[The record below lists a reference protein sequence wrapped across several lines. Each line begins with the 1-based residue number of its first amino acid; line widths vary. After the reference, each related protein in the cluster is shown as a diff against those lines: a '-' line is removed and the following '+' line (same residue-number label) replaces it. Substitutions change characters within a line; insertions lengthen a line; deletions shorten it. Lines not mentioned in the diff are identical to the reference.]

1 MLDIEFSVR
10 ARALREAEQFF
21 CFFRRESPNQIET
34 TSEEAEDHLPQTD
47 QEESSCKISDTLG
60 PQSAEASC
68 SSPFTPNCESTPPT
82 HSPPGQDSAAP
93 ADSLVSGHSPE
104 SLPEDYDISPYI
116 KTSAKT
122 IRGALLRSSRVRR
135 KVRVDD
141 IFAPAKHSDE
151 KEGGQP
157 SHEVAGS
164 YGSSK
169 KVESEPGGEMNLLG
183 YDAQWRWVESQDDV
197 TFL

>member
-10 ARALREAEQFF
+10 AQALREAEQFF
-21 CFFRRESPNQIET
+21 CFFHRESPNQIET
-34 TSEEAEDHLPQTD
+34 TSEEAEDHLLQTD
-47 QEESSCKISDTLG
+47 QEESSCKISDMLS

-68 SSPFTPNCESTPPT
+68 SSPFTPNCETSSPT
-82 HSPPGQDSAAP
+82 HSPPGQDSPTA
-93 ADSLVSGHSPE
+93 ADSLVSGHSPA
-104 SLPEDYDISPYI
+104 SPPEDYDVSPYI

-151 KEGGQP
+151 KEGEQP
-157 SHEVAGS
+157 SQEVAG
-164 YGSSK
+164 
-169 KVESEPGGEMNLLG
+169 ETNLLG
-183 YDAQWRWVESQDDV
+183 YDAQWCWVESQDDV

>member
-10 ARALREAEQFF
+10 HWALREAEQFF
-21 CFFRRESPNQIET
+21 CFFCRESPNQIET

-47 QEESSCKISDTLG
+47 QEESSCKISDTLS
-60 PQSAEASC
+60 PQSAEVSC
-68 SSPFTPNCESTPPT
+68 SFTPNCETSPST
-82 HSPPGQDSAAP
+82 HDPPGQDSAAP
-93 ADSLVSGHSPE
+93 ADSLVSGHSPA
-104 SLPEDYDISPYI
+104 SPPEDYDISPYI

-141 IFAPAKHSDE
+141 IFAPAKQSDM
-151 KEGGQP
+151 KEQP
-157 SHEVAGS
+157 SQEVPGS
-164 YGSSK
+164 YGSSE
-169 KVESEPGGEMNLLG
+169 KVESEPGGETSLLG
-183 YDAQWRWVESQDDV
+183 YDAQWCWVESQDDV

>member
-1 MLDIEFSVR
+1 MLDIEFGV
-10 ARALREAEQFF
+10 RALREAEQVF
-21 CFFRRESPNQIET
+21 CFLHRESPNLIET
-34 TSEEAEDHLPQTD
+34 TSEEAEDHLPRTD
-47 QEESSCKISDTLG
+47 LEESSCKISGTLS

-68 SSPFTPNCESTPPT
+68 SSPFTPNCETSPPT
-82 HSPPGQDSAAP
+82 HDPPGQDSAAP
-93 ADSLVSGHSPE
+93 ADSLVSGHSAASP
-104 SLPEDYDISPYI
+104 PEDYDVSPYI

-151 KEGGQP
+151 KEGKQP
-157 SHEVAGS
+157 SQEVPGS
-164 YGSSK
+164 YGSSE
-169 KVESEPGGEMNLLG
+169 KVESEPGRETSLLG
-183 YDAQWRWVESQDDV
+183 YDAQWCWVESQDDV

>member
-10 ARALREAEQFF
+10 ALCEAEQFF
-21 CFFRRESPNQIET
+21 CFFHRESPNQIET

-47 QEESSCKISDTLG
+47 QEESSCKISDMLS

-82 HSPPGQDSAAP
+82 HGPPGQDSAAP
-93 ADSLVSGHSPE
+93 ADSLVSGHSPA

-135 KVRVDD
+135 KVTVDD

-157 SHEVAGS
+157 SQEAAGS
-164 YGSSK
+164 CGSSSK
-169 KVESEPGGEMNLLG
+169 AESEPGGETNLLG